1 MDNDSARGLRPRDPR
16 ILPDLVAGIGV
27 RRAATADE
35 INALLAQTLSAF
47 GANEQRLALLV
58 TRAVLVDHPALKAVA
73 ARLDLPLVGLP
84 DDELRAGAP
93 NPSAQVAAL
102 VGLASVAEAA
112 ALAYGPLL
120 APKHRSASA
129 TCALAR
135 RLYGEPMIRASA
147 ASTVA
152 ASTAGG

>member
-1 MDNDSARGLRPRDPR
+1 MDNDSARGLRPCDPR
-16 ILPDLVAGIGV
+16 VLPDLVAGIGV
-27 RRAATADE
+27 RQTATADE
-35 INALLAQTLSAF
+35 LHALLAQTLSEV
-47 GANEQRLALLV
+47 GADERRLAMLV
-58 TRAVLVDHPALKAVA
+58 TRSVLVDHPALQAVA

-84 DDELRAGAP
+84 DDELRTASP
-93 NPSAQVAAL
+93 NPSARVEAL
-102 VGLASVAEAA
+102 TGLPSVAEAA

-129 TCALAR
+129 TCALAQ
-135 RLYGEPMIRASA
+135 RLYAEPMIRASA